1 MTRFTP
7 PALAALLAAFLGG
20 PALATPESE
29 AAFARLDT
37 DRSGTISRAEF
48 RVLRERLFAQIDSDG
63 SGTLS
68 PAEVDA
74 AQSKA
79 SQQAGLPRSN
89 RIWAQDANGDGKL
102 SLAEY
107 TSELRGF
114 DFADRNHDG
123 ALSRAEFDRIARYV
137 ATARN

>member
-1 MTRFTP
+1 MTRFTS
-7 PALAALLAAFLGG
+7 PALAALLATLACG
-20 PALATPESE
+20 PALATTEAE

-37 DRSGTISRAEF
+37 DHSGTISRAEF

-63 SGTLS
+63 SGMLS

-74 AQSKA
+74 AQA
-79 SQQAGLPRSN
+79 RAAQQMGLPRSN
-89 RIWAQDANGDGKL
+89 RIWAQDANGDGQL

-107 TSELRGF
+107 TSDLRGF

-123 ALSRAEFDRIARYV
+123 QLTPAEFDRIARYV